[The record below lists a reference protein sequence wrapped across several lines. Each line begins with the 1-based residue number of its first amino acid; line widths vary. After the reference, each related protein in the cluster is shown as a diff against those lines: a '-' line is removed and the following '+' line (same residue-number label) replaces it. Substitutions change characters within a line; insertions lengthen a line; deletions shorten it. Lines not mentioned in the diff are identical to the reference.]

1 LPTVTARTGR
11 WVTLVI
17 RVELLVLLSIPL
29 LATSMAR
36 GFGVI
41 V

>member
-1 LPTVTARTGR
+1 
-11 WVTLVI
+11 
-17 RVELLVLLSIPL
+17 ELLVLLSIPL
-29 LATSMAR
+29 LAASMAR